1 MSNNFVEKLPKE
13 KIAEFCDRWKITE
26 LALFGS
32 ILRDDFRPDSD
43 VDVLV
48 TFASDAKWGLFKLV
62 EMQQDLETIVGRDV
76 DLIERKA
83 IEHSHNWLRRK
94 EILGSAQTFYV
105 KRQADAIR
113 PCEVSTI
120 MRKR

>member
-1 MSNNFVEKLPKE
+1 MSNSFVEKLPKE
-13 KIAEFCDRWKITE
+13 QIAEFCDRWKITE

-48 TFASDAKWGLFKLV
+48 TFAPDAKWGLFKVV
-62 EMQQDLETIVGRDV
+62 EMQQELESIVGRDV

-94 EILGSAQTFYV
+94 EILGSAKTFYV
-105 KRQADAIR
+105 KRQPDAVR
-113 PCEVSTI
+113 PCEVSTTDH
-120 MRKR
+120 

>member
-1 MSNNFVEKLPKE
+1 MSNSFVAELPKE
-13 KIAEFCDRWKITE
+13 RIVEFCERWKIIE

-48 TFASDAKWGLFKLV
+48 TFALDAKWGLFKLV
-62 EMQQDLETIVGRDV
+62 EMQQELEAIVGRDI

-83 IEHSHNWLRRK
+83 IEGSHNWLRRQ
-94 EILGSAQTFYV
+94 EILGTAKTFYV
-105 KRQADAIR
+105 KRQPDTIR
-113 PCEVSTI
+113 PCEVSTTDN
-120 MRKR
+120 

>member
-1 MSNNFVEKLPKE
+1 MSNSFVAKLPKDE
-13 KIAEFCDRWKITE
+13 IVAFCDRWKITE
-26 LALFGS
+26 FALFGS

-48 TFASDAKWGLFKLV
+48 TFAPEAKWGLFKLV
-62 EMQQDLETIVGRDV
+62 EMQQELEAIVGRDV

-94 EILGSAQTFYV
+94 EILGTAKTFYV
-105 KRQADAIR
+105 KRQPDTTR
-113 PCEVSTI
+113 PCEVSTTDN
-120 MRKR
+120 

>member
-1 MSNNFVEKLPKE
+1 MAAISPKVEVSE
-13 KIAEFCDRWKITE
+13 NAIASFCERWKITE
-26 LALFGS
+26 FALFGS

-48 TFASDAKWGLFKLV
+48 TFAPDAKWGLFKLV
-62 EMQQDLETIVGRDV
+62 EMQQDLETIVSRDV

-105 KRQADAIR
+105 KRQAAAIR
-113 PCEVSTI
+113 PCEVSPT
-120 MRKR
+120 